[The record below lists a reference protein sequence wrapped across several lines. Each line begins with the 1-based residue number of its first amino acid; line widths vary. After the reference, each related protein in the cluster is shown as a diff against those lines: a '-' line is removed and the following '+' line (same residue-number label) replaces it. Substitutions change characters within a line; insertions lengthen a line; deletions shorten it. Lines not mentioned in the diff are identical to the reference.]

1 MIKIKLN
8 EGQFIEMLKDMLLF
22 LICIVSLFL
31 AAGFSELKE
40 QNEEIKARYEQIKQD
55 NTELIKQL
63 KEADLQ
69 PNLTNNRDTRS
80 DYID

>member
-8 EGQFIEMLKDMLLF
+8 EGQFIEMLQDMLLF

>member
-8 EGQFIEMLKDMLLF
+8 EGQFIEILKDILLF
-22 LICIVSLFL
+22 LICVVSLFL
-31 AAGFSELKE
+31 AVGFAEIKG
-40 QNEEIKARYEQIKQD
+40 QNEEIKERYEQVKQD

-69 PNLTNNRDTRS
+69 PNITNNRDTRS
-80 DYID
+80 ELYE

>member
-8 EGQFIEMLKDMLLF
+8 ESQFIEFLKDMLLF
-22 LICIVSLFL
+22 TLCVVSLFL
-31 AAGFSELKE
+31 AAFNAEISE
-40 QNEEIKARYEQIKQD
+40 QNKEIKARYEQVKQD

-69 PNLTNNRDTRS
+69 PNITNNRDTRS
-80 DYID
+80 DYI